1 MKNKCIRRVFYLLII
16 AALLGLYFFL
26 ITYDNKSTNRIF
38 TDTTSKILSTKTKI
52 DVKSEIEKYN
62 NPDIVGYIYIPNVL
76 SSPILK
82 STTNEYYLSHDNY
95 GNYDKKGSI
104 TMDYRVNIGDKK
116 ILLYGHSG
124 KEQDLPFLIL
134 NKYTDESFFKM
145 NNIIYIY
152 DSNNTKYTYKIFSSY
167 IETEDFDYVNIKSFN
182 GLSWKEHLNKLKN
195 KSLFNV
201 NTELTDDSKIIILQT
216 CSMVNKGNK
225 KYQLVIGVLTNV
237 E

>member
-1 MKNKCIRRVFYLLII
+1 MKNKNIKIFLIIIIFLTVFIIFYLPRTNNEEPSNYVFKTTNKII
-16 AALLGLYFFL
+16 N
-26 ITYDNKSTNRIF
+26 TEDQ
-38 TDTTSKILSTKTKI
+38 I

-62 NPDIVGYIYIPNVL
+62 NPDIIGYIYIPNVL

-95 GNYDKKGSI
+95 GNYDKKGTI
-104 TMDYRVNIGDKK
+104 TMDYRVNMKDKK

-124 KEQDLPFLIL
+124 KETDLPFLAL
-134 NKYTDESFFKM
+134 NNYTDESFFKK

-167 IETEDFDYVNIKSFN
+167 IETKDFDYVNIKSFN
-182 GLSWKEHLNKLKN
+182 GLTWKEHLNKLKN
-195 KSLFNV
+195 KSLFKTD
-201 NTELTDDSKIIILQT
+201 TELTDDSKVIILQT

-225 KYQLVIGVLTNV
+225 KYQLVIGVLTNI

>member
-1 MKNKCIRRVFYLLII
+1 MKNKCIRRAFYLLII
-16 AALLGLYFFL
+16 VAFLGLCFFL
-26 ITYDNKSTNRIF
+26 ITYNNKSTKRIF
-38 TDTTSKILSTKTKI
+38 MDTTSKILSTKTKI

-134 NKYTDESFFKM
+134 NKYTDESFFKK

-225 KYQLVIGVLTNV
+225 KYQLVIGVLINI

>member
-16 AALLGLYFFL
+16 VALLGLYFFL

-124 KEQDLPFLIL
+124 KETDLPFLAL
-134 NKYTDESFFKM
+134 NNYTDESFFKK

-167 IETEDFDYVNIKSFN
+167 IETKDFDYVNIKSFN
-182 GLSWKEHLNKLKN
+182 GLTWKEHLNKLKN
-195 KSLFNV
+195 KSLFKTD
-201 NTELTDDSKIIILQT
+201 TELTDDSKVIILQT

>member
-1 MKNKCIRRVFYLLII
+1 MKKKYIRRVLYLLII
-16 AALLGLYFFL
+16 VALFGLYFFP
-26 ITYDNKSTNRIF
+26 ITNDNKSTNHIF
-38 TDTTSKILSTKTKI
+38 NTTTSKNLSTKTKI

-62 NPDIVGYIYIPNVL
+62 NPDIIGYIYIPDVL

-95 GNYDKKGSI
+95 GNYDKKGTI
-104 TMDYRVNIGDKK
+104 TMDYRVNMKDKK

-124 KEQDLPFLIL
+124 KEADLPFLVL
-134 NKYTDESFFKM
+134 NKYTDESFFKK

-167 IETEDFDYVNIKSFN
+167 IETKDFDYVNIKSFN
-182 GLSWKEHLNKLKN
+182 GLTWKEHLNKLKN
-195 KSLFNV
+195 KSLFKTD
-201 NTELTDDSKIIILQT
+201 TELTDDSKVIILQT

>member
-16 AALLGLYFFL
+16 VALLGLCFFL

-134 NKYTDESFFKM
+134 NKYTDESFFKK

-167 IETEDFDYVNIKSFN
+167 IEAEDFDYVNIKSFN
-182 GLSWKEHLNKLKN
+182 GLNWKEHLNKLKN

-225 KYQLVIGVLTNV
+225 KYQLVIGVLINI

>member
-38 TDTTSKILSTKTKI
+38 TDTTSKILST
-52 DVKSEIEKYN
+52 
-62 NPDIVGYIYIPNVL
+62 
-76 SSPILK
+76 SPILK

-225 KYQLVIGVLTNV
+225 KYQLVIGVLINI

>member
-16 AALLGLYFFL
+16 VVILGLYFFL

-38 TDTTSKILSTKTKI
+38 TDTTSKVLSTKTKI

-62 NPDIVGYIYIPNVL
+62 NPDIIGYIYIPDVL

-95 GNYDKKGSI
+95 GNYDKKGTI
-104 TMDYRVNIGDKK
+104 TMDYRVNMKDKK

-124 KEQDLPFLIL
+124 KETDLPFLAL
-134 NKYTDESFFKM
+134 NNYTDESFFKK

-167 IETEDFDYVNIKSFN
+167 IETKDFDYVNIKSFN
-182 GLSWKEHLNKLKN
+182 GLTWKEHLNKLKN
-195 KSLFNV
+195 KSLFKTD
-201 NTELTDDSKIIILQT
+201 TELTDDSKVIILQT

>member
-1 MKNKCIRRVFYLLII
+1 MKNKCIRRAFYLLII
-16 AALLGLYFFL
+16 VALLGLYFL

-38 TDTTSKILSTKTKI
+38 TDTTSKVLSTKTKI

-62 NPDIVGYIYIPNVL
+62 NPDIIGYIYIPNVL

-95 GNYDKKGSI
+95 GNYDKKGTI
-104 TMDYRVNIGDKK
+104 TMDYRVNMKDKK

-124 KEQDLPFLIL
+124 KETDLPFLAL
-134 NKYTDESFFKM
+134 NNYTDESFFKK

-167 IETEDFDYVNIKSFN
+167 IETKDFDYVNIKSFN
-182 GLSWKEHLNKLKN
+182 GLTWKEHLNKLKN
-195 KSLFNV
+195 KSLFKTD
-201 NTELTDDSKIIILQT
+201 TELTDDSKVIILQT

>member
-16 AALLGLYFFL
+16 VALLGLYFFL

-104 TMDYRVNIGDKK
+104 TMDYRVNMKDKK

-134 NKYTDESFFKM
+134 NKYTDESFFKK

>member
-16 AALLGLYFFL
+16 VVILGLYFFL

-134 NKYTDESFFKM
+134 NKYTDESFFKK

-225 KYQLVIGVLTNV
+225 KYQLVIGVLINI

>member
-16 AALLGLYFFL
+16 VALLGLYFFL

-38 TDTTSKILSTKTKI
+38 TDTTSKALSTKTKI

-124 KEQDLPFLIL
+124 KETDLPFLAL
-134 NKYTDESFFKM
+134 NNYTDESFFKK

-167 IETEDFDYVNIKSFN
+167 IETKDFDYVNIKSFN
-182 GLSWKEHLNKLKN
+182 GLTWKEHLNKLKN
-195 KSLFNV
+195 KSLFKTD
-201 NTELTDDSKIIILQT
+201 TELTDDSKVIILQT

>member
-16 AALLGLYFFL
+16 AVLLGLCVFL

-62 NPDIVGYIYIPNVL
+62 NPDIVGYIYISNVL

-134 NKYTDESFFKM
+134 NKYTDESFFKK

-167 IETEDFDYVNIKSFN
+167 IEAEDFDYVNIKSFN

-225 KYQLVIGVLTNV
+225 KYQLVIGVLINI

>member
-16 AALLGLYFFL
+16 VALLGLCVFL

-124 KEQDLPFLIL
+124 KETDLPFLAL
-134 NKYTDESFFKM
+134 NNYTDESFFKK

-167 IETEDFDYVNIKSFN
+167 IETKDFDYVNIKSFN
-182 GLSWKEHLNKLKN
+182 GLTWKEHLNKLKN
-195 KSLFNV
+195 KSLFKTD
-201 NTELTDDSKIIILQT
+201 TELTDDSKVIILQT

>member
-1 MKNKCIRRVFYLLII
+1 MKNKCIRRAFYLLII
-16 AALLGLYFFL
+16 AALLGLYFL

-76 SSPILK
+76 NSPILK

-124 KEQDLPFLIL
+124 KETDLPFLAL
-134 NKYTDESFFKM
+134 NNYTDESFFKK

-167 IETEDFDYVNIKSFN
+167 IETKDFDYVNIKSFN
-182 GLSWKEHLNKLKN
+182 GLTWKEHLNKLKN
-195 KSLFNV
+195 KSLFKTD
-201 NTELTDDSKIIILQT
+201 TELTDDSKVIILQT

>member
-16 AALLGLYFFL
+16 VALLGLCVFL

-124 KEQDLPFLIL
+124 KEKDLPFLAL
-134 NKYTDESFFKM
+134 NNYTDESFFKK

-167 IETEDFDYVNIKSFN
+167 IETKDFDYVNIKSFN
-182 GLSWKEHLNKLKN
+182 GLTWKEHLNKLKN
-195 KSLFNV
+195 KSLFKTD
-201 NTELTDDSKIIILQT
+201 TELTDDSKVIILQT

>member
-1 MKNKCIRRVFYLLII
+1 MKNKCIRRAFYLLII
-16 AALLGLYFFL
+16 AALLGLYFL

-38 TDTTSKILSTKTKI
+38 TDTTSKVLSTKTKI

-62 NPDIVGYIYIPNVL
+62 NPDIIGYIYIPNVL

-95 GNYDKKGSI
+95 GNYDKKGTI
-104 TMDYRVNIGDKK
+104 TMDYRVNMKDKK

-124 KEQDLPFLIL
+124 KETDLPFLAL
-134 NKYTDESFFKM
+134 NNYTDESFFKK

-167 IETEDFDYVNIKSFN
+167 IETKDFDYVNIKSFN
-182 GLSWKEHLNKLKN
+182 GLTWKEHLNKLKN
-195 KSLFNV
+195 KSLFKTD
-201 NTELTDDSKIIILQT
+201 TELTDDSKVIILQT

>member
-1 MKNKCIRRVFYLLII
+1 MKNKCIRRAFYLLII
-16 AALLGLYFFL
+16 AALLGLYFL

-38 TDTTSKILSTKTKI
+38 TDTTSKVLSTKTKI

-95 GNYDKKGSI
+95 GNYDKKGTI
-104 TMDYRVNIGDKK
+104 TMDYRVNMKDKK

-124 KEQDLPFLIL
+124 KETDLPFLAL
-134 NKYTDESFFKM
+134 NNYTDESFFKK

-167 IETEDFDYVNIKSFN
+167 IETKDFDYVNIKSFN
-182 GLSWKEHLNKLKN
+182 GLTWKEHLNKLKN
-195 KSLFNV
+195 KSLFKTD
-201 NTELTDDSKIIILQT
+201 TELTDDSKVIILQT

>member
-16 AALLGLYFFL
+16 VALLGLYFFL

-38 TDTTSKILSTKTKI
+38 TDTTSKILSTKSKI

-124 KEQDLPFLIL
+124 KETDLPFLAL
-134 NKYTDESFFKM
+134 NNYTDESFFKK

-167 IETEDFDYVNIKSFN
+167 IETKDFDYVNIKSFN

-225 KYQLVIGVLTNV
+225 KYQLVIGVLINI

>member
-1 MKNKCIRRVFYLLII
+1 MKNKCIRRAFYLLII
-16 AALLGLYFFL
+16 AALLGLYFL

-38 TDTTSKILSTKTKI
+38 TDTTSKVLSTKTKI

-62 NPDIVGYIYIPNVL
+62 NPDIIGYIYIPNVL

-95 GNYDKKGSI
+95 GNYDKKGTI
-104 TMDYRVNIGDKK
+104 TMDYRVNMKDKK

-124 KEQDLPFLIL
+124 KETDLPFLAL
-134 NKYTDESFFKM
+134 NNYTDESFFKK

-167 IETEDFDYVNIKSFN
+167 IETKDFDYVNIKSFN
-182 GLSWKEHLNKLKN
+182 GLTWKEHLNKLKN
-195 KSLFNV
+195 KSLFKTD
-201 NTELTDDSKIIILQT
+201 TELTDDSKVIILQT

-225 KYQLVIGVLTNV
+225 KYQLVIGVLINI